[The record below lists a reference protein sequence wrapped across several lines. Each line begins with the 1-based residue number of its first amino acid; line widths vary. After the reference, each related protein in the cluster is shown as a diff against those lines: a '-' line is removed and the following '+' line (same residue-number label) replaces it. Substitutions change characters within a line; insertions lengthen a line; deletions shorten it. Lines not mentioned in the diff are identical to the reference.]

1 MCFFVGCVPQVAA
14 CWSGVS
20 SVLVDD
26 FVGCGTD
33 QILLVL
39 HDQNPSESITNFIM
53 TDLCGIMYSVSQS
66 HFYFFKLSLKIPVY
80 IYCMDIMVL
89 FCY

>member
-1 MCFFVGCVPQVAA
+1 MCRSPQVGA

-33 QILLVL
+33 QILLVFQ
-39 HDQNPSESITNFIM
+39 DQKPPDSVTNFMM
-53 TDLCGIMYSVSQS
+53 TDLCGTMYSVSLACS
-66 HFYFFKLSLKIPVY
+66 RLLSGIGVDLLNCNVSP
-80 IYCMDIMVL
+80 
-89 FCY
+89 FCL